1 MPMMSGGA
9 GEVRSS
15 RHETGSCRILDVSPG
30 CCRRCS
36 SSACCSAKS
45 WSESSVTPFLVGM
58 VDMAYAICSM
68 GSDGEGIIGCSAGT
82 VSMPVYTSCSDAK
95 GVSSCSWIGGTT
107 VFDTCD
113 SGSTSGLSTDPVRD
127 AHCTSC
133 SVLHGASEDDSVGF
147 VDNKSDAGSV

>member
-1 MPMMSGGA
+1 MPMMGGDA
-9 GEVRSS
+9 MGVRSWKD
-15 RHETGSCRILDVSPG
+15 ETGSCRIHDASPG
-30 CCRRCS
+30 CCKRCS
-36 SSACCSAKS
+36 SRACCSAKS
-45 WSESSVTPFLVGM
+45 GSESSVTPLLADM

-133 SVLHGASEDDSVGF
+133 SVLQGASEDDSVGF

>member
-45 WSESSVTPFLVGM
+45 WSESSVTPLLVGM
-58 VDMAYAICSM
+58 VDMAYTICSM
-68 GSDGEGIIGCSAGT
+68 GSDGERIVGCSAGT
-82 VSMPVYTSCSDAK
+82 VSMPVYMSCSDAK
-95 GVSSCSWIGGTT
+95 GVSSCSWIGGTA

-133 SVLHGASEDDSVGF
+133 SVLQGASEDDSVGF